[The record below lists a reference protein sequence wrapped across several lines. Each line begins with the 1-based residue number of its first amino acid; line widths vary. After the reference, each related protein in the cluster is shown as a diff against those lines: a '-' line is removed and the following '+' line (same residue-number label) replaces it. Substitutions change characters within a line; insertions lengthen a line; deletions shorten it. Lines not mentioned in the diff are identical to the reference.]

1 MLYRK
6 SVDTLSPYVPGF
18 QPAMDGSVIKINSN
32 ENPYPPSPKVKEL
45 LGGFDFRQL
54 RYYPDATSQPLREL
68 IGAQHGLSS
77 RQVLCGNGSDEVISL
92 IFKVFFEQGDT
103 VATPYPTYTFYK
115 SVADIINVKVAFVDT
130 AEDFVIDLQGLVNTG
145 AKGIFIANPNAQTGR
160 LLPLQSIE
168 ELLNRYNGLVV
179 IDEAYIDFAGQ
190 QSSAVHL
197 IGAYPNLIV
206 LRTLSKS
213 YSLCGIRVG
222 FCIADESLIHAMDKC
237 RDSYNVN
244 HLSQIIAAA
253 ALSDQP
259 YLETTVE
266 RVVRSR
272 DKLEDELHK
281 LGFTVYP
288 SHANFLLCKPH
299 QRSAADIYNYL
310 KAQQIYVRHF
320 DSPRLSDKLRIS
332 IGTEEEVESL
342 LRHLRQ
348 YLGSDAAAHT

>member
-6 SVDTLSPYVPGF
+6 SIETLSPYIPGF
-18 QPAMDGSVIKINSN
+18 QPAMDGTVIKINSN

-68 IGAQHGLSS
+68 ISAQHGLSS
-77 RQVLCGNGSDEVISL
+77 KQVLCGNGSDEVISL
-92 IFKVFFEQGDT
+92 IFKVFFEEGDT
-103 VATPYPTYTFYK
+103 IATPYPTYTFYK

-130 AEDFVIDLQGLVNTG
+130 AEDFAIDLQGLVNTG

-160 LLPLQSIE
+160 LLPLQRIE
-168 ELLNRYNGLVV
+168 ELLNNYSGLVV

-190 QSSAVHL
+190 ESSACHL
-197 IGAYPNLIV
+197 LGAYSNLIV
-206 LRTLSKS
+206 LRTFSKS

-222 FCIADESLIHAMDKC
+222 FCLADESLIHAMDKC

-244 HLSQIIAAA
+244 HLSQVIAAA
-253 ALSDQP
+253 AFRDRE
-259 YLETTVE
+259 YLEATVK
-266 RVVRSR
+266 RVVDTR
-272 DKLEDELHK
+272 DMLAEELRN

-288 SHANFLLCKPH
+288 SEANFLLCQPH
-299 QRSAADIYNYL
+299 GRSASDIYDYL

-320 DSPRLSDKLRIS
+320 DSPRLSDKLRIA
-332 IGTEEEVESL
+332 IGTEQEVEIL
-342 LRHLRQ
+342 LRHLRE
-348 YLGSDAAAHT
+348 YIGSDPI